1 MLTLLDLCERKL
13 APAFVGHRVARS
25 LFCSRWPCYWH
36 LLLYPH
42 SHPYCS
48 RRSAHLHTSH
58 RLPFPCRLSCY
69 LSSPHPSSAVPVRV
83 RVFPSPRQLSLRAF
97 PIQSA
102 ILRDLI
108 GQIFATET
116 GFRWSLQC
124 VHSSVSSHFPIFTCT
139 SHTPAHRNF
148 LCWAF
153 S

>member
-36 LLLYPH
+36 LLL
-42 SHPYCS
+42 
-48 RRSAHLHTSH
+48 
-58 RLPFPCRLSCY
+58 LPFPCRLSCY